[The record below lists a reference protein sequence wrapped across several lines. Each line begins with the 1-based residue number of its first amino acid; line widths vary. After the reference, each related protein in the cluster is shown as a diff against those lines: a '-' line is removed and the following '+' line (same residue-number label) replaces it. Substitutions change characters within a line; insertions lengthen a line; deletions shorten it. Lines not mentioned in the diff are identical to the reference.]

1 MKVIWNDQIV
11 DRTEVKIDLEDRGY
25 QFADGI
31 YDVVRAYNGKFF
43 TLDEHIDRFFSGMSK
58 IDLEAPFT
66 KAELKERL
74 AELLK
79 VNKIETGNVYFQ
91 ITRGIASPRDHVF
104 PEPTIVSPVFT
115 ASTTVVPRNVEK
127 MTKGITAGI
136 VPDTRWLHCDIKSIS
151 LLGNIMAKHTAH
163 KNGFDEAILHRDGIV
178 TECSSS
184 NMWMVKDGTIYTHPD
199 GNLILPGITKIVLL
213 RAAAKAGIPVLE
225 KEFTLEQLKEADEA
239 FSSSTTIEAMPIIE
253 IDGTAV
259 GNGKKGPIVETLQQ
273 YYIKEIEAQCGSIME
288 NSLT

>member
-11 DRTEVKIDLEDRGY
+11 DRSEVKIDMEDRGY

-31 YDVVRAYNGKFF
+31 YDVVRAYNGQFF
-43 TLDEHIDRFFSGMSK
+43 TLDEHVDRFFSGMSK

-66 KAELKERL
+66 KDELKTRL
-74 AELLK
+74 KELITI
-79 VNKIETGNVYFQ
+79 NKIDTGNVYFQ
-91 ITRGIASPRDHVF
+91 ITRGIASPRDHIF
-104 PEPTIVSPVFT
+104 PDPTDVPPVFT
-115 ASTTVVPRNVEK
+115 ASTTVVPRNQEK

-136 VPDTRWLHCDIKSIS
+136 VPDTRWLHCDIKSVS
-151 LLGNIMAKHTAH
+151 LLGNILAKHSAH
-163 KNGFDEAILHRDGIV
+163 KKGYDEAVLHRDGIV

-213 RAAAKAGIPVLE
+213 RAAEKAGIPL
-225 KEFTLEQLKEADEA
+225 KEETFTLEDLKQADEA

-253 IDGTAV
+253 IDGVAV
-259 GNGKKGPIVETLQQ
+259 GQGKRGPVVEKLQQ
-273 YYIKEIEAQCGSIME
+273 YYAIEIEAQCGSIAIT
-288 NSLT
+288 N